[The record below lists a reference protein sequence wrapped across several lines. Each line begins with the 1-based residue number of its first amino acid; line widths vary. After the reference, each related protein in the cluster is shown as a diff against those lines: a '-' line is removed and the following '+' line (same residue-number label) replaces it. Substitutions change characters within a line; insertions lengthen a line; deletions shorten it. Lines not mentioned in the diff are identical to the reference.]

1 MFHNKASAEYKPDAN
16 TENKG
21 QKAIKKT
28 IYKVYRKQIARDRSK
43 SFHINNYFKCK
54 WIKLFN

>member
-21 QKAIKKT
+21 QKAIKKSY
-28 IYKVYRKQIARDRSK
+28 I
-43 SFHINNYFKCK
+43 
-54 WIKLFN
+54 